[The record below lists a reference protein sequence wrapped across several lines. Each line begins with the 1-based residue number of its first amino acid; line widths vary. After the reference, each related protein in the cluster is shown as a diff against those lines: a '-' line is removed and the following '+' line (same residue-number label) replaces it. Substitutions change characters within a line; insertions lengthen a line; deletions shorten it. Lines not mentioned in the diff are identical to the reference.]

1 METPNPYRA
10 SGRPRKGLQICFQ
23 CRNRKVRCDGAPGGC
38 ENCRRLK
45 FHCSFAAP
53 DQLPDAANSSTP
65 SSSDPSHLRLEKRR
79 VRTAC
84 IQCRDKKTKC
94 CGTQPSCRRCS
105 HRGVDCQYPDVSK
118 SSSTR
123 NPNSDLRHQPPATV
137 RGGSE
142 NSMEN
147 RTSSMNRDSSV
158 AHSPASSLGFE
169 LNSNKT
175 IIKQHIDAFFD
186 FVYPI
191 PCYGFIHKATFCQ
204 SWAQDT
210 YNPRLLKA
218 MCGLTTRYIASGDSN
233 RLQQA
238 TSWIQESEMQL
249 FMRLSEPSMSDIEAL
264 MLTTL
269 DHIIARRFSK
279 MLVSA
284 CLAARLAFMM
294 RLNYEDGRLS
304 FLTQERRR
312 RLMWGI
318 YTMETLYSSGRTEFT
333 GCPKETIHLQL
344 PCHERS
350 FTLDIPVMTEPLK
363 PPENQCSLELGLM
376 AYNIRVLDIRDRI
389 QRLSHTITHHR
400 KPLVEC
406 VSLLKGL
413 VDELDALRRS
423 LPPQFAFDKKNL
435 FLRAYTP
442 QRTPFVMFHTWWHQC
457 QCDMYRFTIPGFR
470 EGLPVEELQTL
481 PQDLVS
487 FCRDKCLQHALAVA
501 NIMATVNEM
510 GRDIFITDPALV
522 MCTFHSARVISRL
535 GSSQFANLPK
545 DVLISKLK
553 ACSDILETPAEIYP
567 TTKLLRGGIADL
579 IHDVERDSGDS
590 SPLRSNWEA
599 EQPGSDNEATG
610 AQQPGVE
617 RGTQGSVTEVYSK
630 YSVTDEIRKLKFQ
643 QDGEEDRDEYQSNAP
658 AIGVGADGVTPQQFL
673 MTDMSKEHGPQPYM
687 PMPQDLTANGFGFSE
702 AGFGTSAAPYDVSM
716 TLGFEPSYGECQ
728 PDLFLDTFMP
738 LQNDWNMADS
748 GCF

>member
-23 CRNRKVRCDGAPGGC
+23 CRNRKVSRGQLAPGV
-38 ENCRRLK
+38 
-45 FHCSFAAP
+45 S
-53 DQLPDAANSSTP
+53 LP
-65 SSSDPSHLRLEKRR
+65 R
-79 VRTAC
+79 
-84 IQCRDKKTKC
+84 
-94 CGTQPSCRRCS
+94 
-105 HRGVDCQYPDVSK
+105 
-118 SSSTR
+118 
-123 NPNSDLRHQPPATV
+123 
-137 RGGSE
+137 
-142 NSMEN
+142 
-147 RTSSMNRDSSV
+147 
-158 AHSPASSLGFE
+158 E

-218 MCGLTTRYIASGDSN
+218 MCGLTTRYIASGDGN

-238 TSWIQESEMQL
+238 TRWIQESEMQL

-389 QRLSHTITHHR
+389 Q
-400 KPLVEC
+400 
-406 VSLLKGL
+406 
-413 VDELDALRRS
+413 
-423 LPPQFAFDKKNL
+423 
-435 FLRAYTP
+435 
-442 QRTPFVMFHTWWHQC
+442 
-457 QCDMYRFTIPGFR
+457 
-470 EGLPVEELQTL
+470 
-481 PQDLVS
+481 
-487 FCRDKCLQHALAVA
+487 
-501 NIMATVNEM
+501 
-510 GRDIFITDPALV
+510 
-522 MCTFHSARVISRL
+522 
-535 GSSQFANLPK
+535 SQFANLPK

-658 AIGVGADGVTPQQFL
+658 AIGVGADGATPQQFL

-702 AGFGTSAAPYDVSM
+702 AGFGTSAAPIHGAIDEI
-716 TLGFEPSYGECQ
+716 LKP
-728 PDLFLDTFMP
+728 
-738 LQNDWNMADS
+738 
-748 GCF
+748 

>member
-23 CRNRKVRCDGAPGGC
+23 CRNRKV
-38 ENCRRLK
+38 
-45 FHCSFAAP
+45 
-53 DQLPDAANSSTP
+53 
-65 SSSDPSHLRLEKRR
+65 
-79 VRTAC
+79 
-84 IQCRDKKTKC
+84 
-94 CGTQPSCRRCS
+94 
-105 HRGVDCQYPDVSK
+105 
-118 SSSTR
+118 TR
-123 NPNSDLRHQPPATV
+123 IPASDLRPQPPTAEG
-137 RGGSE
+137 RSSE
-142 NSMEN
+142 NSMDD
-147 RTSSMNRDSSV
+147 RTSSFNRDSSN
-158 AHSPASSLGFE
+158 AHSPPSSLGFE

-218 MCGLTTRYIASGDSN
+218 MCGLTARYIAAGDSG

-238 TSWIQESEMQL
+238 TRWIQESEMQL
-249 FMRLSEPSMSDIEAL
+249 LMRLSEPSMSDIEAL

-284 CLAARLAFMM
+284 CLAARLAFMV

-312 RLMWGI
+312 RLMWAI

-350 FTLDIPVMTEPLK
+350 FTLDIPVSTEPLK
-363 PPENQCSLELGLM
+363 PPKAHCSLELGLM

-400 KPLVEC
+400 KPLGEC

-423 LPPQFAFDKKNL
+423 LPSQFAFDKKNL

-470 EGLPVEELQTL
+470 EGLREEELRTL

-487 FCRDKCLQHALAVA
+487 FCRDKCLQHALGVA

-510 GRDIFITDPALV
+510 GKDIFITDPALV

-545 DVLISKLK
+545 DVLIAKLK
-553 ACSDILETPAEIYP
+553 ACSDVLETPAEIYP
-567 TTKLLRGGIADL
+567 TTKLLRSGIADL
-579 IHDVERDSGDS
+579 IHDAERDSGDS

-599 EQPGSDNEATG
+599 EQPGSDNEANG
-610 AQQPGVE
+610 AQQPGI
-617 RGTQGSVTEVYSK
+617 RRDTLGSVPEVYSK
-630 YSVTDEIRKLKFQ
+630 YSVTDEIRKLKFK
-643 QDGEEDRDEYQSNAP
+643 QDNEEDREEYPTNEQETGG
-658 AIGVGADGVTPQQFL
+658 GVDAVASQQF
-673 MTDMSKEHGPQPYM
+673 MVPHMPKEHGPHPYI
-687 PMPQDLTANGFGFSE
+687 PMPQDMTANGFGFSE
-702 AGFGTSAAPYDVSM
+702 AGFGPSAAPYNVSM

-738 LQNDWNMADS
+738 LQNDWNTADP